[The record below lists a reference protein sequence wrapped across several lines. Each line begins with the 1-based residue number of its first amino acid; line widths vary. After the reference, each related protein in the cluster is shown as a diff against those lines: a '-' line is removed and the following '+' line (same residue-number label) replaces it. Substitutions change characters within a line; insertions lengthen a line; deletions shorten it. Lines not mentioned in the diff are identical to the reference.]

1 MPIKIFTLR
10 FVKSMDGFDDAKVR
24 AFMYDKNVI
33 EVRDPTAGDA
43 KMKSLV
49 QEDTLTCVTFW
60 VTSLK

>member
-1 MPIKIFTLR
+1 
-10 FVKSMDGFDDAKVR
+10 MDGFDDAKVR